1 MYNYLICCILTFD
14 LQRNN
19 KLHILNIHYY
29 KLIFENFLKFYSEIK
44 FKYLCAQKNLHRT

>member
-19 KLHILNIHYY
+19 KLDILNIHYY
-29 KLIFENFLKFYSEIK
+29 ELILQNFLKIYFEIK
-44 FKYLCAQKNLHRT
+44 LKYLYTQKYMHHT